1 MAMAERPLSHHDR
14 VAFRDELARIYPD
27 EPRLHGLLADIGYP
41 AAGLP
46 PGMAARDQWTRV
58 IDDLIN
64 GAEPGVPA
72 LLEYVLSRGTNRYP
86 RNDVLRRIASTYVP
100 GLLQEP
106 PPGPAAGQPDPAT
119 RSQLFVRAES
129 EAEREKIMEYLRGR
143 GLDPQLADATNVVTR
158 FQLGPDDAA
167 AARRALEGTNLNWTV
182 VPPGG
187 PAYLVSNLIV
197 EGPDG
202 RSFLF
207 TDTPAATTIAD
218 VAADALA
225 AYPDSAG
232 TPRSA
237 VADRV
242 EANGQGTRLNPE
254 HNLDQ
259 AGIRDGDRLRVGYQA
274 NAGAINP
281 IPRNEALL
289 QAGNQ
294 IDAFIDNHPGIGLE
308 ANAPDLATWYELQF
322 VQRSFGPPRDLHA
335 RELQPIEIDEHI
347 VQIELG
353 PGFPE
358 KVPNV
363 YWQTEIFH
371 PNIWPNYDSEKA
383 RQYPER
389 KGLACLGELTESTDY
404 APDFGRICQTLLD
417 IAAYRNYSTLA
428 RTGEVTM
435 GEDGRPRE
443 VYKGNV
449 YDELA
454 GVWAFTH
461 PEVIKAMGGTPEF
474 AFRSEQDRTYRN
486 QALEYRP

>member
-1 MAMAERPLSHHDR
+1 MAERPLSQPDR

-27 EPRLHGLLADIGYP
+27 EVRLHGVLSDVGYP
-41 AAGLP
+41 TAGLP
-46 PGMAARDQWTRV
+46 PGMAVRDQWSRV

-64 GAEPGVPA
+64 GAEPGIPA
-72 LLEYVLSRGTNRYP
+72 LLEYVLSPGTNRYP
-86 RNDVLRRIASTYVP
+86 RNDVLRRIAATYAP
-100 GLLQEP
+100 GLLQERP
-106 PPGPAAGQPDPAT
+106 APGADQPDPET

-129 EAEREKIMEYLRGR
+129 EAEREKIMDYLRAC

-182 VPPGG
+182 VPRGG
-187 PAYLVSNLIV
+187 PIYLVSNLIV

-225 AYPDSAG
+225 EYPDAAG
-232 TPRSA
+232 SPRSA

-274 NAGAINP
+274 NAGAVNP
-281 IPRNEALL
+281 VHRNEALFR
-289 QAGNQ
+289 AGNQ
-294 IDAFIDNHPGIGLE
+294 IEAFIDNHPGIGLD

-335 RELQPIEIDEHI
+335 KDLQPTEIDEHV

-353 PGFPE
+353 PDFPD
-358 KVPNV
+358 KPPVV

-371 PNIWPNYDSEKA
+371 PNIWPNYESEKA
-383 RQYPER
+383 RQHPMER
-389 KGLACLGELTESTDY
+389 GLVCLGELTE
-404 APDFGRICQTLLD
+404 APERALDFGRLCQTLLD
-417 IAAYRNYSTLA
+417 IAAYRNYSTLV
-428 RTGEVTM
+428 RTGEVTI

-454 GVWAFTH
+454 GVWAFAH
-461 PEVIKAMGGTPEF
+461 PEVIKAMHGTPEF
-474 AFRSEQDRTYRN
+474 AFRGGRDRTYRN
-486 QALEYRP
+486 RVVDFQP